1 MLPSCMFP
9 PGIDV
14 VCRPELSDA
23 TKPKN
28 QPNEV
33 STNRTLSK
41 STNAPVK
48 FGGIDDSLEEG
59 VYGDMTM
66 DGVVDGDDL
75 IVVSLI
81 LRA

>member
-1 MLPSCMFP
+1 MLPSRVFP
-9 PGIDV
+9 PGINI
-14 VCRPELSDA
+14 VCRPKLSDA

-33 STNRTLSK
+33 STIKTLSNP
-41 STNAPVK
+41 TNAPVK
-48 FGGIDDSLEEG
+48 FWGIDDSLEEG
-59 VYGDMTM
+59 MYGDMTM

>member
-1 MLPSCMFP
+1 MLPTGVFP
-9 PGIDV
+9 PRVDV

-33 STNRTLSK
+33 SSNKTLSNP
-41 STNAPVK
+41 TNTPVK

-59 VYGDMTM
+59 MYGDMTM

-75 IVVSLI
+75 IIVSLI
-81 LRA
+81 LRG